1 MESTEIKEI
10 LLTPTGIN
18 PKLWGP
24 HFWLTLFYTGMNYPV
39 KIDKNNRCHITIRKH
54 YKMFFCSLQ
63 YTLPCIFCLESYR
76 RFWKEDEIDK
86 FLNSRMDLLK
96 WLYML
101 KDKVNKK
108 LIQQEKQKF
117 NSIKK
122 IMVDKYRAKYGTQST
137 WKKTVI
143 MDINSKLD
151 REARRVLKTKPSPT
165 LKNVMARFAGLRG
178 QVN

>member
-10 LLTPTGIN
+10 LLTPTGID

-24 HFWLTLFYTGMNYPV
+24 HFWLTLFYTSMNYPIKV
-39 KIDKNNRCHITIRKH
+39 DKNNRCHTTIRKH

-86 FLNSRMDLLK
+86 FLGGRMDLLK

-122 IMVDKYRAKYGTQST
+122 TMISRYRAKYGSQST
-137 WKKTVI
+137 WKKTVV

-151 REARRVLKTKPSPT
+151 REASRVLKTKASPS
-165 LKNVMARFAGLRG
+165 LRKVMERFAELRG
-178 QVN
+178 QFD

>member
-1 MESTEIKEI
+1 MEI
-10 LLTPTGIN
+10 LTTQTGIN

-24 HFWLTLFYTGMNYPV
+24 HFWLTLFYTGLNYPV
-39 KIDKNNRCHITIRKH
+39 KIDKNNKCHTSIRKH

-86 FLNSRMDLLK
+86 YLDSRLNLLK

-108 LIQQEKQKF
+108 LMYQEKQKF
-117 NSIKK
+117 QSVKK
-122 IMVDKYRAKYGTQST
+122 MIMDKFKSKYGQQST
-137 WKKTVI
+137 WKKTVLI
-143 MDINSKLD
+143 DFNNKVD
-151 REARRVLKTKPSPT
+151 RESKKILKTKPSPS
-165 LKNVMARFAGLRG
+165 LKKAMEYFAGLR
-178 QVN
+178 V

>member
-1 MESTEIKEI
+1 
-10 LLTPTGIN
+10 
-18 PKLWGP
+18 
-24 HFWLTLFYTGMNYPV
+24 
-39 KIDKNNRCHITIRKH
+39 
-54 YKMFFCSLQ
+54 
-63 YTLPCIFCLESYR
+63 
-76 RFWKEDEIDK
+76 
-86 FLNSRMDLLK
+86 
-96 WLYML
+96 ML